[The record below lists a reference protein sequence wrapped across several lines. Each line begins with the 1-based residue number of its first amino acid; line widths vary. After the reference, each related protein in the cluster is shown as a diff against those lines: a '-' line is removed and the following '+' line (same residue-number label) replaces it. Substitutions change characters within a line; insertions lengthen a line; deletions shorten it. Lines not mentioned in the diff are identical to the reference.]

1 MILVL
6 PKDLGMV
13 GAIVQVMSQSIIL
26 LCHLDLGM
34 KVSIM
39 IRIKVVCVAV
49 IIVFALNKKL
59 KNKMSSHY
67 SFFIVY

>member
-13 GAIVQVMSQSIIL
+13 GAIEQVMSQSIIL
-26 LCHLDLGM
+26 LFHLDLGM